1 MANPRKFSEK
11 IALHNQKQA
20 EETAAFE
27 KIMRE
32 VSDATNKVNTN
43 SRRAKVKPPETEIIE
58 ILVPTQQGLGTF
70 RSGSLPNV
78 AAPQPPTT
86 EPEVIKPEEATLAT
100 QYGLGGRSGGTSPT
114 PRSPGQRGRASSSVG
129 PMRRPA
135 DRKHDTS
142 PYGSN
147 VYLSPPPDSNW
158 RRTNSDSA
166 LHQSCGSEQQV
177 VAQPLSPHHPMHSH
191 AHPHL
196 HPHQNHRR
204 SANMNLDVLNT
215 LGMNPTNRPRSSC
228 EIPRIPNNN
237 NVYES
242 GGDGGGG
249 GGGGGLACGELQVPG
264 GSLPDLTSV
273 HFPPPHYMPH
283 RTSPDYHQPRYV
295 RTTALYTRAE
305 GTAGEAAASCPTS
318 PPCTSPRRT
327 TCRTGPRQTTI
338 SPDTYVHCTVHES
351 GGDGGGGGGELQV
364 PGGSLPDLTSVHFPP
379 PHYMPHRTSPDYHQP
394 RYSPTSPGASPGGG
408 SVSPA
413 TGGLSPASGSPVGAT
428 VPLATIHHDHTLY
441 DTQNHLSVPNTNN
454 YLHHNKNMSSL
465 DHGWITSSQYQ
476 SHCSPP
482 SQYSSTSNINIPSP
496 TMVHSPGSP
505 VESPQTDYNNLHQAL
520 LQPFEQITML
530 DSPTSNYN
538 TTYINH
544 SSPHSQQTTNSTH
557 TYSQAYHS
565 NVSLQSSHGG
575 HNMHSA
581 HGAHMGYA
589 HTHPHAEHAQSVPA
603 PEPRRAR
610 DPVAGGGAYSA
621 LQPLASPSHPATPA
635 TPASI
640 PDIILTDYSGELD
653 PGIFGG
659 EEAQLRAG
667 LDLDDLTLLEE
678 PSALLP
684 DSSVE
689 HEFRLDRL
697 DHL

>member
-32 VSDATNKVNTN
+32 VSDATNK
-43 SRRAKVKPPETEIIE
+43 
-58 ILVPTQQGLGTF
+58 
-70 RSGSLPNV
+70 
-78 AAPQPPTT
+78 
-86 EPEVIKPEEATLAT
+86 PEETTLVT
-100 QYGLGGRSGGTSPT
+100 QYGLGGRSGGTSPS

-142 PYGSN
+142 PYGST

-166 LHQSCGSEQQV
+166 LHQSCGEQQV
-177 VAQPLSPHHPMHSH
+177 TTQPLSPHHPLHSH
-191 AHPHL
+191 GHPHL

-204 SANMNLDVLNT
+204 ASNIPLDVLAT

-242 GGDGGGG
+242 GGGGGAGQG
-249 GGGGGLACGELQVPG
+249 GSGGLQCELQVPG

-273 HFPPPHYMPH
+273 HFPPPHYLPH
-283 RTSPDYHQPRYV
+283 RTSPEYQPRY
-295 RTTALYTRAE
+295 
-305 GTAGEAAASCPTS
+305 
-318 PPCTSPRRT
+318 
-327 TCRTGPRQTTI
+327 
-338 SPDTYVHCTVHES
+338 
-351 GGDGGGGGGELQV
+351 
-364 PGGSLPDLTSVHFPP
+364 
-379 PHYMPHRTSPDYHQP
+379 
-394 RYSPTSPGASPGGG
+394 
-408 SVSPA
+408 
-413 TGGLSPASGSPVGAT
+413 
-428 VPLATIHHDHTLY
+428 
-441 DTQNHLSVPNTNN
+441 
-454 YLHHNKNMSSL
+454 NMSSL
-465 DHGWITSSQYQ
+465 DHSWITSSYQ

-482 SQYSSTSNINIPSP
+482 SQYSSTSNINVPSP

-505 VESPQTDYNNLHQAL
+505 VESPQTDYNNLHQVL

-530 DSPTSNYN
+530 DPPTSSYN

-544 SSPHSQQTTNSTH
+544 SSPHSSQTTNSSH
-557 TYSQAYHS
+557 TYSQ
-565 NVSLQSSHGG
+565 SSRGA
-575 HNMHSA
+575 HSA
-581 HGAHMGYA
+581 LSGHG
-589 HTHPHAEHAQSVPA
+589 
-603 PEPRRAR
+603 AR
-610 DPVAGGGAYSA
+610 DPVAGGGAYAA
-621 LQPLASPSHPATPA
+621 LQPLASPSQPPTPA
-635 TPASI
+635 TPSSI

-697 DHL
+697 DGL

>member
-32 VSDATNKVNTN
+32 VSDATNKVNTS

-58 ILVPTQQGLGTF
+58 ILVPTQQSLGTF

-78 AAPQPPTT
+78 AAPQPTTT
-86 EPEVIKPEEATLAT
+86 EPEAIKPEETTLAT
-100 QYGLGGRSGGTSPT
+100 QYGLGGRSGGASPT
-114 PRSPGQRGRASSSVG
+114 PRSPGRGRASSSVG

-147 VYLSPPPDSNW
+147 VYLSPPPDSSW

-166 LHQSCGSEQQV
+166 LHQSCGEQQV
-177 VAQPLSPHHPMHSH
+177 VAQPLSPHHPLHSH

-204 SANMNLDVLNT
+204 GANINLDVLNM
-215 LGMNPTNRPRSSC
+215 GMNPTNRPRSSC

-249 GGGGGLACGELQVPG
+249 GGGGLMSGELQVPG

-273 HFPPPHYMPH
+273 HFPPPHY
-283 RTSPDYHQPRYV
+283 
-295 RTTALYTRAE
+295 L
-305 GTAGEAAASCPTS
+305 
-318 PPCTSPRRT
+318 
-327 TCRTGPRQTTI
+327 
-338 SPDTYVHCTVHES
+338 
-351 GGDGGGGGGELQV
+351 
-364 PGGSLPDLTSVHFPP
+364 
-379 PHYMPHRTSPDYHQP
+379 PHRTSPDYHQP
-394 RYSPTSPGASPGGG
+394 RYSPTSPGAVSPGGG

-428 VPLATIHHDHTLY
+428 VPLSTIHHDHTLY

-476 SHCSPP
+476 SQCSPP
-482 SQYSSTSNINIPSP
+482 SQYSSTSNINVPSP

-505 VESPQTDYNNLHQAL
+505 VESPQNDYNNLHQAL
-520 LQPFEQITML
+520 LQPFEQITMDWAQLVQSLVESGWTAHVEVAENL
-530 DSPTSNYN
+530 DPPTSNYN
-538 TTYINH
+538 TTYMNH

-565 NVSLQSSHGG
+565 NVHGSHGHMAYG
-575 HNMHSA
+575 A
-581 HGAHMGYA
+581 HG
-589 HTHPHAEHAQSVPA
+589 HTGHVDQQGQPA

-621 LQPLASPSHPATPA
+621 LQPLASPSQPATPA

>member
-32 VSDATNKVNTN
+32 VSDATNK
-43 SRRAKVKPPETEIIE
+43 
-58 ILVPTQQGLGTF
+58 
-70 RSGSLPNV
+70 
-78 AAPQPPTT
+78 
-86 EPEVIKPEEATLAT
+86 PEEAPLVS
-100 QYGLGGRSGGTSPT
+100 QYTMSGGRSGGMSPT
-114 PRSPGQRGRASSSVG
+114 PRSPGQRGRTSSSVG

-166 LHQSCGSEQQV
+166 LHQSCGEQQIT
-177 VAQPLSPHHPMHSH
+177 APPLSPHHPLHSH
-191 AHPHL
+191 AHPHM

-204 SANMNLDVLNT
+204 AANIHLDVLAT
-215 LGMNPTNRPRSSC
+215 LGMSPSNRPRSSC

-249 GGGGGLACGELQVPG
+249 GGVKGGGGGGGLMCGELQVPG

-273 HFPPPHYMPH
+273 HFPPPHYLPH
-283 RTSPDYHQPRYV
+283 RTSPDYHHHS
-295 RTTALYTRAE
+295 
-305 GTAGEAAASCPTS
+305 GS
-318 PPCTSPRRT
+318 PS
-327 TCRTGPRQTTI
+327 
-338 SPDTYVHCTVHES
+338 
-351 GGDGGGGGGELQV
+351 
-364 PGGSLPDLTSVHFPP
+364 
-379 PHYMPHRTSPDYHQP
+379 
-394 RYSPTSPGASPGGG
+394 SPGAISPGGG
-408 SVSPA
+408 SISPA

-428 VPLATIHHDHTLY
+428 VPLPNMHHQQDHTSLY

-454 YLHHNKNMSSL
+454 YLHHSKNMSPL
-465 DHGWITSSQYQ
+465 DHGWLASSYQ
-476 SHCSPP
+476 PHCSPP
-482 SQYSSTSNINIPSP
+482 SQYSSTSNIPSP
-496 TMVHSPGSP
+496 TMAHSPGSP
-505 VESPQTDYNNLHQAL
+505 VESPQTDYSNLHQVL

-530 DSPTSNYN
+530 DPPTSSYN
-538 TTYINH
+538 TSYINH
-544 SSPHSQQTTNSTH
+544 SSPHSPQTTNTQHTYSRATCGQNASGMHAATHTQTH
-557 TYSQAYHS
+557 TYPQAGT
-565 NVSLQSSHGG
+565 QSSV
-575 HNMHSA
+575 
-581 HGAHMGYA
+581 
-589 HTHPHAEHAQSVPA
+589 E
-603 PEPRRAR
+603 EPRRAR
-610 DPVAGGGAYSA
+610 DPVAGGFPM
-621 LQPLASPSHPATPA
+621 QPLPSPSQPPTPA

-653 PGIFGG
+653 AGIFGG

-697 DHL
+697 DRL

>member
-32 VSDATNKVNTN
+32 VSDATNK
-43 SRRAKVKPPETEIIE
+43 
-58 ILVPTQQGLGTF
+58 
-70 RSGSLPNV
+70 
-78 AAPQPPTT
+78 
-86 EPEVIKPEEATLAT
+86 PEEATLAT
-100 QYGLGGRSGGTSPT
+100 QYGLGGGRSGGTSPS
-114 PRSPGQRGRASSSVG
+114 RSPGQRGRTSSSVG

-142 PYGSN
+142 PYGST

-166 LHQSCGSEQQV
+166 LHQSCGGDQQ
-177 VAQPLSPHHPMHSH
+177 AGAPSLSPHHHPLHSH

-204 SANMNLDVLNT
+204 VGEMHLNV
-215 LGMNPTNRPRSSC
+215 LGMGMHPTNRPRSSC

-242 GGDGGGG
+242 GGEGGGG

-264 GSLPDLTSV
+264 GSLPDLTAL
-273 HFPPPHYMPH
+273 HFPHSSPHYLPH
-283 RTSPDYHQPRYV
+283 RTNTSPDYHN
-295 RTTALYTRAE
+295 
-305 GTAGEAAASCPTS
+305 
-318 PPCTSPRRT
+318 
-327 TCRTGPRQTTI
+327 
-338 SPDTYVHCTVHES
+338 
-351 GGDGGGGGGELQV
+351 
-364 PGGSLPDLTSVHFPP
+364 
-379 PHYMPHRTSPDYHQP
+379 
-394 RYSPTSPGASPGGG
+394 RYSPTSPGA
-408 SVSPA
+408 V
-413 TGGLSPASGSPVGAT
+413 SPASGSPSAA
-428 VPLATIHHDHTLY
+428 PHTLY
-441 DTQNHLSVPNTNN
+441 DAQNHLSVPNTNN
-454 YLHHNKNMSSL
+454 YLHHSKNMSPL
-465 DHGWITSSQYQ
+465 DHGWITSGYQ

-496 TMVHSPGSP
+496 TMAHSPGSP
-505 VESPQTDYNNLHQAL
+505 VESPQGDYSLHQTL

-530 DSPTSNYN
+530 DQPVTNYN
-538 TTYINH
+538 TTYLNH
-544 SSPHSQQTTNSTH
+544 SSPHSPQTTNTQH
-557 TYSQAYHS
+557 TYT
-565 NVSLQSSHGG
+565 QSS
-575 HNMHSA
+575 
-581 HGAHMGYA
+581 
-589 HTHPHAEHAQSVPA
+589 QSNDC
-603 PEPRRAR
+603 RRGAR
-610 DPVAGGGAYSA
+610 DPVAGGFPA
-621 LQPLASPSHPATPA
+621 LQPLASPSAPPTPA

-653 PGIFGG
+653 AGIFGG

-667 LDLDDLTLLEE
+667 LDLDDLNLLEE

-697 DHL
+697 

>member
-32 VSDATNKVNTN
+32 VSDATNKVNSSN
-43 SRRAKVKPPETEIIE
+43 RRSKMKAPPEPEIVEQI
-58 ILVPTQQGLGTF
+58 VTTQSLGTY

-78 AAPQPPTT
+78 AAPEPPPSLETT
-86 EPEVIKPEEATLAT
+86 KPEETTLAT
-100 QYGLGGRSGGTSPT
+100 QYVLGRSGGASPT
-114 PRSPGQRGRASSSVG
+114 PRSPGRGRASSSVG

-142 PYGSN
+142 PYGST

-166 LHQSCGSEQQV
+166 LHQSSPLV
-177 VAQPLSPHHPMHSH
+177 VCRRPPLSPHHPLHSH

-204 SANMNLDVLNT
+204 AGNINLDVLAT
-215 LGMNPTNRPRSSC
+215 LGMSPNNRPRSSC

-242 GGDGGGG
+242 GVDASGA
-249 GGGGGLACGELQVPG
+249 LSCGELSVPG

-273 HFPPPHYMPH
+273 HYPPPHYLT
-283 RTSPDYHQPRYV
+283 RASPDYQPRYV
-295 RTTALYTRAE
+295 RTLTLMTH
-305 GTAGEAAASCPTS
+305 
-318 PPCTSPRRT
+318 
-327 TCRTGPRQTTI
+327 
-338 SPDTYVHCTVHES
+338 VKS
-351 GGDGGGGGGELQV
+351 GL
-364 PGGSLPDLTSVHFPP
+364 
-379 PHYMPHRTSPDYHQP
+379 
-394 RYSPTSPGASPGGG
+394 SPTSPGAVSPGGG

-413 TGGLSPASGSPVGAT
+413 TGGLSPQSGSPVGAT
-428 VPLATIHHDHTLY
+428 VPLATMHEHPIY
-441 DTQNHLSVPNTNN
+441 ETQN
-454 YLHHNKNMSSL
+454 MSPLNHS
-465 DHGWITSSQYQ
+465 WMTSNYQ

-505 VESPQTDYNNLHQAL
+505 GESPQTDYTNLHQAL

-530 DSPTSNYN
+530 DAPTSNYN

-544 SSPHSQQTTNSTH
+544 SSHSQQTTNSTH
-557 TYSQAYHS
+557 TYT
-565 NVSLQSSHGG
+565 QSSQPCHSG
-575 HNMHSA
+575 HSS
-581 HGAHMGYA
+581 
-589 HTHPHAEHAQSVPA
+589 PSV
-603 PEPRRAR
+603 EPRARALGHR
-610 DPVAGGGAYSA
+610 PPAYPLQP
-621 LQPLASPSHPATPA
+621 LQPLASPQQPPTPA

-678 PSALLP
+678 PSSLLP

-697 DHL
+697 DRL

>member
-32 VSDATNKVNTN
+32 VSDATNK
-43 SRRAKVKPPETEIIE
+43 
-58 ILVPTQQGLGTF
+58 
-70 RSGSLPNV
+70 
-78 AAPQPPTT
+78 
-86 EPEVIKPEEATLAT
+86 PEETTLAT
-100 QYGLGGRSGGTSPT
+100 QYVLGRSGGASPT
-114 PRSPGQRGRASSSVG
+114 PRSPGRGRASSSVG

-142 PYGSN
+142 PYGST

-166 LHQSCGSEQQV
+166 LHQSCGEQQT
-177 VAQPLSPHHPMHSH
+177 AAPPLSPHHPLHSH

-204 SANMNLDVLNT
+204 AGNINLDVLAT
-215 LGMNPTNRPRSSC
+215 LGMSPNNRPRSSC

-242 GGDGGGG
+242 GVDASGA
-249 GGGGGLACGELQVPG
+249 LSCGELSVPG

-273 HFPPPHYMPH
+273 HYPPPHYLT
-283 RTSPDYHQPRYV
+283 RASPDY
-295 RTTALYTRAE
+295 
-305 GTAGEAAASCPTS
+305 
-318 PPCTSPRRT
+318 
-327 TCRTGPRQTTI
+327 
-338 SPDTYVHCTVHES
+338 
-351 GGDGGGGGGELQV
+351 
-364 PGGSLPDLTSVHFPP
+364 
-379 PHYMPHRTSPDYHQP
+379 QP
-394 RYSPTSPGASPGGG
+394 RYSPTSPGAVSPGGG

-413 TGGLSPASGSPVGAT
+413 TGGLSPQSGSPVGAT
-428 VPLATIHHDHTLY
+428 VPLATMHEHPIY
-441 DTQNHLSVPNTNN
+441 ETQSHLSVPNTNN
-454 YLHHNKNMSSL
+454 YLHHNKNMSPLNHS
-465 DHGWITSSQYQ
+465 WMTSNYQ

-505 VESPQTDYNNLHQAL
+505 GESPQTDYTNLHQAL

-530 DSPTSNYN
+530 DAPTSNYN

-544 SSPHSQQTTNSTH
+544 SSHSQQTTNSTH
-557 TYSQAYHS
+557 TYT
-565 NVSLQSSHGG
+565 QSSQPCHSG
-575 HNMHSA
+575 HSS
-581 HGAHMGYA
+581 
-589 HTHPHAEHAQSVPA
+589 PSV
-603 PEPRRAR
+603 EPRRAR
-610 DPVAGGGAYSA
+610 DPVAGGAYPLQP
-621 LQPLASPSHPATPA
+621 LQPLASPQQPPTPA

-678 PSALLP
+678 PSSLLP

-697 DHL
+697 DRL

>member
-32 VSDATNKVNTN
+32 VSDATNK
-43 SRRAKVKPPETEIIE
+43 
-58 ILVPTQQGLGTF
+58 
-70 RSGSLPNV
+70 
-78 AAPQPPTT
+78 
-86 EPEVIKPEEATLAT
+86 PEEAPLVT
-100 QYGLGGRSGGTSPT
+100 QYGLGGRSGGTSPS

-142 PYGSN
+142 PYGST

-166 LHQSCGSEQQV
+166 LHQSCGEQQV
-177 VAQPLSPHHPMHSH
+177 TTQPLSPHHPLHSH
-191 AHPHL
+191 GHPHL

-204 SANMNLDVLNT
+204 ASNIPLDVLAT

-242 GGDGGGG
+242 GGGGGG
-249 GGGGGLACGELQVPG
+249 AGGAGGLQCELQVPG

-273 HFPPPHYMPH
+273 HFPPPHYLPH
-283 RTSPDYHQPRYV
+283 RTSPEYQPRY
-295 RTTALYTRAE
+295 
-305 GTAGEAAASCPTS
+305 
-318 PPCTSPRRT
+318 
-327 TCRTGPRQTTI
+327 
-338 SPDTYVHCTVHES
+338 
-351 GGDGGGGGGELQV
+351 
-364 PGGSLPDLTSVHFPP
+364 
-379 PHYMPHRTSPDYHQP
+379 
-394 RYSPTSPGASPGGG
+394 
-408 SVSPA
+408 
-413 TGGLSPASGSPVGAT
+413 
-428 VPLATIHHDHTLY
+428 
-441 DTQNHLSVPNTNN
+441 
-454 YLHHNKNMSSL
+454 NMSPL
-465 DHGWITSSQYQ
+465 DHSWITSSYQ

-482 SQYSSTSNINIPSP
+482 SQYSSTSNINVPSP

-505 VESPQTDYNNLHQAL
+505 VESPQTDYNNLHQVL

-530 DSPTSNYN
+530 DPPTSSYN

-544 SSPHSQQTTNSTH
+544 SSPHSSQTTNSSH
-557 TYSQAYHS
+557 TYSQPCTKMTCGAP
-565 NVSLQSSHGG
+565 LQSPHGLSGHGG
-575 HNMHSA
+575 HGAHGS
-581 HGAHMGYA
+581 HGAHGG
-589 HTHPHAEHAQSVPA
+589 HA

-610 DPVAGGGAYSA
+610 DPVAGGGAYAA
-621 LQPLASPSHPATPA
+621 LQPLASPSQPPTPA
-635 TPASI
+635 TPTSI

-697 DHL
+697 DGL

>member
-32 VSDATNKVNTN
+32 VSDATNK
-43 SRRAKVKPPETEIIE
+43 
-58 ILVPTQQGLGTF
+58 
-70 RSGSLPNV
+70 
-78 AAPQPPTT
+78 
-86 EPEVIKPEEATLAT
+86 PEETTLAA

-114 PRSPGQRGRASSSVG
+114 PRSPGRGRASSSVG

-147 VYLSPPPDSNW
+147 VYLSPPPDSSW

-166 LHQSCGSEQQV
+166 LHQSCGEQQV
-177 VAQPLSPHHPMHSH
+177 VAQPLSPHHPLHSH

-204 SANMNLDVLNT
+204 GANINLDVLNM
-215 LGMNPTNRPRSSC
+215 GMNPTNRPRSSC

-249 GGGGGLACGELQVPG
+249 GGGGLMSGELQVPG

-273 HFPPPHYMPH
+273 HFPPPHY
-283 RTSPDYHQPRYV
+283 
-295 RTTALYTRAE
+295 L
-305 GTAGEAAASCPTS
+305 
-318 PPCTSPRRT
+318 
-327 TCRTGPRQTTI
+327 
-338 SPDTYVHCTVHES
+338 
-351 GGDGGGGGGELQV
+351 
-364 PGGSLPDLTSVHFPP
+364 
-379 PHYMPHRTSPDYHQP
+379 PHRTSPDYHQP
-394 RYSPTSPGASPGGG
+394 RYSPTSPGAVSPGGG

-428 VPLATIHHDHTLY
+428 VPLSTIHHDHTLY

-476 SHCSPP
+476 SQCSPP
-482 SQYSSTSNINIPSP
+482 SQYSSTSNINVPSP

-505 VESPQTDYNNLHQAL
+505 VESPQNDYNNLHQAL
-520 LQPFEQITML
+520 LQPFEQITMDWAQLVQSLVESGWTAHVQVAENL
-530 DSPTSNYN
+530 DPPTSNYN
-538 TTYINH
+538 TTYMNH

-565 NVSLQSSHGG
+565 NVSPHGVNVHGSHG
-575 HNMHSA
+575 HMAYSA
-581 HGAHMGYA
+581 HGHVEQQGQA
-589 HTHPHAEHAQSVPA
+589 A

-621 LQPLASPSHPATPA
+621 LQPLASPSQPATPA

>member
-32 VSDATNKVNTN
+32 VSDATNKVNSSN
-43 SRRAKVKPPETEIIE
+43 RRSKMKAPPEPEIVEQI
-58 ILVPTQQGLGTF
+58 VTTQSLGTY

-78 AAPQPPTT
+78 AAPEPPPSLETT
-86 EPEVIKPEEATLAT
+86 KPEETTLAT
-100 QYGLGGRSGGTSPT
+100 QYVLGRSGGASPT
-114 PRSPGQRGRASSSVG
+114 PRSPGRGRASSSVG

-142 PYGSN
+142 PYGST

-166 LHQSCGSEQQV
+166 LHQSSPLV
-177 VAQPLSPHHPMHSH
+177 VCRRPPLSPHHPLHSH

-204 SANMNLDVLNT
+204 AGNINLDVLAT
-215 LGMNPTNRPRSSC
+215 LGMSPNNRPRSSC

-242 GGDGGGG
+242 GVDASGA
-249 GGGGGLACGELQVPG
+249 LSCGELSVPG

-273 HFPPPHYMPH
+273 HYPPPHYLT
-283 RTSPDYHQPRYV
+283 RASPDY
-295 RTTALYTRAE
+295 
-305 GTAGEAAASCPTS
+305 
-318 PPCTSPRRT
+318 
-327 TCRTGPRQTTI
+327 
-338 SPDTYVHCTVHES
+338 
-351 GGDGGGGGGELQV
+351 
-364 PGGSLPDLTSVHFPP
+364 
-379 PHYMPHRTSPDYHQP
+379 QP
-394 RYSPTSPGASPGGG
+394 RYSPTSPGAVSPGGG

-413 TGGLSPASGSPVGAT
+413 TGGLSPQSGSPVGAT
-428 VPLATIHHDHTLY
+428 VPLATMHEHPIY
-441 DTQNHLSVPNTNN
+441 ETQSGVDASGALSCGELSVPGGSLPDLTSVHYPPPH
-454 YLHHNKNMSSL
+454 YLTRASPDYQPRYSPTSPGAVSPGGGSVSPATGGLSPQSGSPVGATVPLATMHEHPIYETQNMSPLNHS
-465 DHGWITSSQYQ
+465 WMTSNYQ

-505 VESPQTDYNNLHQAL
+505 GESPQTDYTNLHQAL

-530 DSPTSNYN
+530 DAPTSNYN

-544 SSPHSQQTTNSTH
+544 SSHSQQTTNSTH
-557 TYSQAYHS
+557 TYT
-565 NVSLQSSHGG
+565 QSSQPCHSG
-575 HNMHSA
+575 HSS
-581 HGAHMGYA
+581 
-589 HTHPHAEHAQSVPA
+589 PSV
-603 PEPRRAR
+603 EPRARALGHR
-610 DPVAGGGAYSA
+610 PPAYPLQP
-621 LQPLASPSHPATPA
+621 LQPLASPQQPPTPA

-678 PSALLP
+678 PSSLLP

-697 DHL
+697 DRL

>member
-32 VSDATNKVNTN
+32 VSDATNK
-43 SRRAKVKPPETEIIE
+43 
-58 ILVPTQQGLGTF
+58 
-70 RSGSLPNV
+70 
-78 AAPQPPTT
+78 
-86 EPEVIKPEEATLAT
+86 PEETTLAA

-114 PRSPGQRGRASSSVG
+114 PRSPGRGRASSSVG

-147 VYLSPPPDSNW
+147 VYLSPPPDSSW

-166 LHQSCGSEQQV
+166 LHQSCGEQQV
-177 VAQPLSPHHPMHSH
+177 VAQPLSPHHPLHSH

-204 SANMNLDVLNT
+204 GANINLDVLNM
-215 LGMNPTNRPRSSC
+215 GMNPTNRPRSSC

-237 NVYES
+237 NFQFRSVYES

-249 GGGGGLACGELQVPG
+249 GGGGLMSGELQVPG

-273 HFPPPHYMPH
+273 HFPPPHY
-283 RTSPDYHQPRYV
+283 
-295 RTTALYTRAE
+295 L
-305 GTAGEAAASCPTS
+305 
-318 PPCTSPRRT
+318 
-327 TCRTGPRQTTI
+327 
-338 SPDTYVHCTVHES
+338 
-351 GGDGGGGGGELQV
+351 
-364 PGGSLPDLTSVHFPP
+364 
-379 PHYMPHRTSPDYHQP
+379 PHRTSPDYHQP
-394 RYSPTSPGASPGGG
+394 RYSPTSPGAVSPGGG

-428 VPLATIHHDHTLY
+428 VPLSTIHHDHTLY

-476 SHCSPP
+476 SQCSPP
-482 SQYSSTSNINIPSP
+482 SQYSSTSNINVPSP

-505 VESPQTDYNNLHQAL
+505 VESPQNDYNNLHQAL
-520 LQPFEQITML
+520 LQPFEQITMDWAQLVQSLVESGWTAHVQVAENL
-530 DSPTSNYN
+530 DPPTSNYN
-538 TTYINH
+538 TTYMNH

-565 NVSLQSSHGG
+565 NVSPHGVNVHGSHG
-575 HNMHSA
+575 HMAYSA
-581 HGAHMGYA
+581 HGHVEQQGQA
-589 HTHPHAEHAQSVPA
+589 A

-621 LQPLASPSHPATPA
+621 LQPLASPSQPATPA

>member
-32 VSDATNKVNTN
+32 VSDATNKVNSN
-43 SRRAKVKPPETEIIE
+43 SRRTRVKATTE
-58 ILVPTQQGLGTF
+58 LVENVEPQIVQSQQTMGSF

-78 AAPQPPTT
+78 AAPQPPSTQ
-86 EPEVIKPEEATLAT
+86 PEIIKPEESTIPT
-100 QYGLGGRSGGTSPT
+100 QYAMSGGRSGGMSPS

-142 PYGSN
+142 PYGST

-166 LHQSCGSEQQV
+166 LHQSCGEQQV
-177 VAQPLSPHHPMHSH
+177 TAPPLSPHHPLHSH

-204 SANMNLDVLNT
+204 AANMHLDVLAT

-249 GGGGGLACGELQVPG
+249 GGGGGGGKGGGLACELQVPG

-273 HFPPPHYMPH
+273 HFPPPHLPHYLPH
-283 RTSPDYHQPRYV
+283 RASPDYH
-295 RTTALYTRAE
+295 
-305 GTAGEAAASCPTS
+305 
-318 PPCTSPRRT
+318 
-327 TCRTGPRQTTI
+327 
-338 SPDTYVHCTVHES
+338 HH
-351 GGDGGGGGGELQV
+351 
-364 PGGSLPDLTSVHFPP
+364 
-379 PHYMPHRTSPDYHQP
+379 
-394 RYSPTSPGASPGGG
+394 RYSPSSAGASPGGG

-428 VPLATIHHDHTLY
+428 VPLPVHAPEHNMY
-441 DTQNHLSVPNTNN
+441 DTQN
-454 YLHHNKNMSSL
+454 MSPL
-465 DHGWITSSQYQ
+465 DHGWLASSYQ

-482 SQYSSTSNINIPSP
+482 SQYSSASNINLPSP
-496 TMVHSPGSP
+496 TMAHSPGSP
-505 VESPQTDYNNLHQAL
+505 VGESSQTDYNNLHTVL

-530 DSPTSNYN
+530 DPPTSNYN
-538 TTYINH
+538 TTYVNH
-544 SSPHSQQTTNSTH
+544 SSPHSPQTTNSQH
-557 TYSQAYHS
+557 TYSRATGAQPTGS
-565 NVSLQSSHGG
+565 
-575 HNMHSA
+575 MHMA
-581 HGAHMGYA
+581 HGSLTHSQS
-589 HTHPHAEHAQSVPA
+589 HSHPHPHQQHQHQHPHQQHQQHQHQHQHQHVE
-603 PEPRRAR
+603 ETRRAR
-610 DPVAGGGAYSA
+610 DPVAGGGYP
-621 LQPLASPSHPATPA
+621 LQPLASPSQPA

-653 PGIFGG
+653 AGIFGG

-684 DSSVE
+684 DSAVE

-697 DHL
+697 DRL

>member
-43 SRRAKVKPPETEIIE
+43 NRRARINATIELSDKDSET
-58 ILVPTQQGLGTF
+58 VQNQQNVGSF

-78 AAPQPPTT
+78 AAPQLPTS
-86 EPEVIKPEEATLAT
+86 EPEIVKPEETPLVS
-100 QYGLGGRSGGTSPT
+100 QYTMSGGRSGGMSPS

-166 LHQSCGSEQQV
+166 LHQSCGEQQST
-177 VAQPLSPHHPMHSH
+177 APPLSPHHPLHSH
-191 AHPHL
+191 AHPHM
-196 HPHQNHRR
+196 PHQNHRR
-204 SANMNLDVLNT
+204 AANIHLDVLAT
-215 LGMNPTNRPRSSC
+215 FGMSPSNRPRSSC

-242 GGDGGGG
+242 GGDDGGGG
-249 GGGGGLACGELQVPG
+249 GGVGGGGLGCGELQVPG

-273 HFPPPHYMPH
+273 HFPPPHYLPL
-283 RTSPDYHQPRYV
+283 RTSPDYHHS
-295 RTTALYTRAE
+295 A
-305 GTAGEAAASCPTS
+305 
-318 PPCTSPRRT
+318 
-327 TCRTGPRQTTI
+327 
-338 SPDTYVHCTVHES
+338 
-351 GGDGGGGGGELQV
+351 
-364 PGGSLPDLTSVHFPP
+364 
-379 PHYMPHRTSPDYHQP
+379 
-394 RYSPTSPGASPGGG
+394 
-408 SVSPA
+408 
-413 TGGLSPASGSPVGAT
+413 
-428 VPLATIHHDHTLY
+428 
-441 DTQNHLSVPNTNN
+441 NHLSVPNTNN
-454 YLHHNKNMSSL
+454 YLHHSKNMSPL
-465 DHGWITSSQYQ
+465 DHSWLASSYQ
-476 SHCSPP
+476 PHCSPP
-482 SQYSSTSNINIPSP
+482 SQYSSTSNIPSP

-505 VESPQTDYNNLHQAL
+505 VESPQTDYSNLHQVL

-530 DSPTSNYN
+530 DPPTSSYN

-544 SSPHSQQTTNSTH
+544 SSPHSPQTTNTQHTYSRSSTSPGIHTQTH
-557 TYSQAYHS
+557 TYP
-565 NVSLQSSHGG
+565 SSGEG
-575 HNMHSA
+575 
-581 HGAHMGYA
+581 
-589 HTHPHAEHAQSVPA
+589 
-603 PEPRRAR
+603 RAR
-610 DPVAGGGAYSA
+610 DPVAGGF
-621 LQPLASPSHPATPA
+621 PLASPSPATPATPA

-653 PGIFGG
+653 ASIFGG

-689 HEFRLDRL
+689 HEFRMDRIDRML
-697 DHL
+697 

>member
-27 KIMRE
+27 QIMRE
-32 VSDATNKVNTN
+32 VSDATN
-43 SRRAKVKPPETEIIE
+43 
-58 ILVPTQQGLGTF
+58 
-70 RSGSLPNV
+70 
-78 AAPQPPTT
+78 
-86 EPEVIKPEEATLAT
+86 KPEEATLAT
-100 QYGLGGRSGGTSPT
+100 QYGLGGGRSGGASPA
-114 PRSPGQRGRASSSVG
+114 RSPGQRGRASSSVG

-142 PYGSN
+142 PYGST

-166 LHQSCGSEQQV
+166 LHQSCGGGEPTGS
-177 VAQPLSPHHPMHSH
+177 AQLSPHHHPLHPH
-191 AHPHL
+191 QHPHL

-204 SANMNLDVLNT
+204 AADINLDVFAT
-215 LGMNPTNRPRSSC
+215 LGMNPNNRPRSSC

-249 GGGGGLACGELQVPG
+249 GGGGGGGLACGELQVPG

-273 HFPPPHYMPH
+273 HYPPPHYH
-283 RTSPDYHQPRYV
+283 RASPDYH
-295 RTTALYTRAE
+295 
-305 GTAGEAAASCPTS
+305 
-318 PPCTSPRRT
+318 
-327 TCRTGPRQTTI
+327 
-338 SPDTYVHCTVHES
+338 HN
-351 GGDGGGGGGELQV
+351 
-364 PGGSLPDLTSVHFPP
+364 
-379 PHYMPHRTSPDYHQP
+379 
-394 RYSPTSPGASPGGG
+394 RYSPTSPGAVSPGGG

-428 VPLATIHHDHTLY
+428 VPLASTMHQHDHSALY
-441 DTQNHLSVPNTNN
+441 DAQNHLSVPNTNN
-454 YLHHNKNMSSL
+454 YLHHNKNMSPL
-465 DHGWITSSQYQ
+465 DHGWITSGYQ

-505 VESPQTDYNNLHQAL
+505 VESPQTTDYTNLHQL

-530 DSPTSNYN
+530 DQPTQNYRQLDQTTQNYN
-538 TTYINH
+538 TSYMNH
-544 SSPHSQQTTNSTH
+544 SSPHSPQTTNSAH
-557 TYSQAYHS
+557 TYPQSHS
-565 NVSLQSSHGG
+565 TNS
-575 HNMHSA
+575 
-581 HGAHMGYA
+581 GAGC
-589 HTHPHAEHAQSVPA
+589 
-603 PEPRRAR
+603 RRAR
-610 DPVAGGGAYSA
+610 DPVPGGHAFTA
-621 LQPLASPSHPATPA
+621 LQPLASPPAPPA
-635 TPASI
+635 PSTPASI

-653 PGIFGG
+653 AGIFGG

-667 LDLDDLTLLEE
+667 LDLDDLSLLEE

-697 DHL
+697 

>member
-32 VSDATNKVNTN
+32 VSDATNK
-43 SRRAKVKPPETEIIE
+43 
-58 ILVPTQQGLGTF
+58 
-70 RSGSLPNV
+70 
-78 AAPQPPTT
+78 
-86 EPEVIKPEEATLAT
+86 PEEATLAT
-100 QYGLGGRSGGTSPT
+100 QYGLGGGRSGGTSPS
-114 PRSPGQRGRASSSVG
+114 RSPGQRGRASSSVG

-142 PYGSN
+142 PYGST

-166 LHQSCGSEQQV
+166 LHQSCGGEQQT
-177 VAQPLSPHHPMHSH
+177 ATQPLSPHSH
-191 AHPHL
+191 QHPHL

-204 SANMNLDVLNT
+204 AADIPLDVLT
-215 LGMNPTNRPRSSC
+215 TFGINPANRPRSSC

-242 GGDGGGG
+242 GGDGG

-273 HFPPPHYMPH
+273 HFPPPHYLPH
-283 RTSPDYHQPRYV
+283 RTSPDYRH
-295 RTTALYTRAE
+295 T
-305 GTAGEAAASCPTS
+305 
-318 PPCTSPRRT
+318 
-327 TCRTGPRQTTI
+327 
-338 SPDTYVHCTVHES
+338 
-351 GGDGGGGGGELQV
+351 
-364 PGGSLPDLTSVHFPP
+364 
-379 PHYMPHRTSPDYHQP
+379 
-394 RYSPTSPGASPGGG
+394 RYSPSSGAVSPGGG

-428 VPLATIHHDHTLY
+428 VPHHLHHHDHTPMY
-441 DTQNHLSVPNTNN
+441 DTQN
-454 YLHHNKNMSSL
+454 MSPL
-465 DHGWITSSQYQ
+465 EHGWIASGYQ

-530 DSPTSNYN
+530 DPPTSSYN
-538 TTYINH
+538 TTYMNH
-544 SSPHSQQTTNSTH
+544 NSPHSPQTTNSPH
-557 TYSQAYHS
+557 SYSPSAVGHS
-565 NVSLQSSHGG
+565 VGSMGSMGSMGG
-575 HNMHSA
+575 M
-581 HGAHMGYA
+581 HGAGLA
-589 HTHPHAEHAQSVPA
+589 GC
-603 PEPRRAR
+603 EPRRAR
-610 DPVAGGGAYSA
+610 DPVAGGGFA
-621 LQPLASPSHPATPA
+621 LQPLASPPQPPTPA

-653 PGIFGG
+653 AGIFGG

-667 LDLDDLTLLEE
+667 LDLDELTLLEE

-697 DHL
+697 DDRL

>member
-32 VSDATNKVNTN
+32 VSDATNKVNSST
-43 SRRAKVKPPETEIIE
+43 RRTRNKAPPKTPETNEAS
-58 ILVPTQQGLGTF
+58 LRPSQQGLGTF

-78 AAPQPPTT
+78 AAPQATDIET
-86 EPEVIKPEEATLAT
+86 ENVKPEEATLAT
-100 QYGLGGRSGGTSPT
+100 QYGLGGGRSGGTSPS
-114 PRSPGQRGRASSSVG
+114 RSPGQRGRTSSSVG

-142 PYGSN
+142 PYGST

-166 LHQSCGSEQQV
+166 LHQSCGGDQQ
-177 VAQPLSPHHPMHSH
+177 AGAPSLSPHHHPLHSH

-204 SANMNLDVLNT
+204 VGEMHLNV
-215 LGMNPTNRPRSSC
+215 LGMGMHPTNRPRSSC

-242 GGDGGGG
+242 GGEGGGG

-264 GSLPDLTSV
+264 GSLPDLTAL
-273 HFPPPHYMPH
+273 HFPHSSPHYLPH
-283 RTSPDYHQPRYV
+283 RTNTSPDYHN
-295 RTTALYTRAE
+295 
-305 GTAGEAAASCPTS
+305 
-318 PPCTSPRRT
+318 
-327 TCRTGPRQTTI
+327 
-338 SPDTYVHCTVHES
+338 
-351 GGDGGGGGGELQV
+351 
-364 PGGSLPDLTSVHFPP
+364 
-379 PHYMPHRTSPDYHQP
+379 
-394 RYSPTSPGASPGGG
+394 RYSPTSPGA
-408 SVSPA
+408 V
-413 TGGLSPASGSPVGAT
+413 SPASGSPSAA
-428 VPLATIHHDHTLY
+428 PHTLY
-441 DTQNHLSVPNTNN
+441 DAQ
-454 YLHHNKNMSSL
+454 NMSPL
-465 DHGWITSSQYQ
+465 DHGWITSGYQ

-496 TMVHSPGSP
+496 TMAHSPGSP
-505 VESPQTDYNNLHQAL
+505 VESPQGDYSLHQTL
-520 LQPFEQITML
+520 LQPFEQITMQGVDWAQLVQSLVESGWTAHVQVAENL
-530 DSPTSNYN
+530 DQPVTNYN
-538 TTYINH
+538 TTYLNH
-544 SSPHSQQTTNSTH
+544 SSPHSPQTTNTQH
-557 TYSQAYHS
+557 TYT
-565 NVSLQSSHGG
+565 QSS
-575 HNMHSA
+575 
-581 HGAHMGYA
+581 
-589 HTHPHAEHAQSVPA
+589 QSNDC
-603 PEPRRAR
+603 RRGAR
-610 DPVAGGGAYSA
+610 DPVAGGFPA
-621 LQPLASPSHPATPA
+621 LQPLASPSAPPTPA

-653 PGIFGG
+653 AGIFGG

-667 LDLDDLTLLEE
+667 LDLDDLNLLEE

-697 DHL
+697 

>member
-32 VSDATNKVNTN
+32 VSDATNK
-43 SRRAKVKPPETEIIE
+43 
-58 ILVPTQQGLGTF
+58 
-70 RSGSLPNV
+70 
-78 AAPQPPTT
+78 
-86 EPEVIKPEEATLAT
+86 PEEAPLVT
-100 QYGLGGRSGGTSPT
+100 QYGLGGRSGGTSPS

-142 PYGSN
+142 PYGST

-166 LHQSCGSEQQV
+166 LHQSCGEQQV
-177 VAQPLSPHHPMHSH
+177 TTQPLSPHHPLHSH
-191 AHPHL
+191 GHPHL

-204 SANMNLDVLNT
+204 ASNIPLDVLAT

-242 GGDGGGG
+242 GGGGGG
-249 GGGGGLACGELQVPG
+249 AGGAGGLQCELQVPG

-273 HFPPPHYMPH
+273 HFPPPHYLPH
-283 RTSPDYHQPRYV
+283 RTSPEY
-295 RTTALYTRAE
+295 
-305 GTAGEAAASCPTS
+305 
-318 PPCTSPRRT
+318 
-327 TCRTGPRQTTI
+327 
-338 SPDTYVHCTVHES
+338 
-351 GGDGGGGGGELQV
+351 
-364 PGGSLPDLTSVHFPP
+364 
-379 PHYMPHRTSPDYHQP
+379 QP
-394 RYSPTSPGASPGGG
+394 RYSPTG

-428 VPLATIHHDHTLY
+428 VPLPAVHDQPLY
-441 DTQNHLSVPNTNN
+441 DAQNHLSVPNTNN
-454 YLHHNKNMSSL
+454 YLHHNKNMSPL
-465 DHGWITSSQYQ
+465 DHSWITSSYQ

-482 SQYSSTSNINIPSP
+482 SQYSSTSNINVPSP

-505 VESPQTDYNNLHQAL
+505 VESPQTDYNNLHQVL

-530 DSPTSNYN
+530 DPPTSSYN

-544 SSPHSQQTTNSTH
+544 SSPHSSQTTNSSH
-557 TYSQAYHS
+557 TYSQPCTKMTCGAP
-565 NVSLQSSHGG
+565 LQSPHGLSGHGG
-575 HNMHSA
+575 HGAHGS
-581 HGAHMGYA
+581 HGAHGG
-589 HTHPHAEHAQSVPA
+589 HA

-610 DPVAGGGAYSA
+610 DPVAGGGAYAA
-621 LQPLASPSHPATPA
+621 LQPLASPSQPPTPA
-635 TPASI
+635 TPTSI

-697 DHL
+697 DGL